1 MIIEV
6 EMYSIQCDS
15 CKRVGVE
22 DSDYA
27 GWNDKT
33 TVWEEADNSEWIKID
48 DKHYCPNC
56 YTIDDD
62 DNITIKEKVNE

>member
-6 EMYSIQCDS
+6 EMYSIQCDC

-27 GWNDKT
+27 GWNDKSAA
-33 TVWEEADNSEWIKID
+33 WEEADNYEWIEHEG
-48 DKHYCPNC
+48 KHYCPNC
-56 YTIDDD
+56 YTIDEDG
-62 DNITIKEKVNE
+62 NITIKEKVNG